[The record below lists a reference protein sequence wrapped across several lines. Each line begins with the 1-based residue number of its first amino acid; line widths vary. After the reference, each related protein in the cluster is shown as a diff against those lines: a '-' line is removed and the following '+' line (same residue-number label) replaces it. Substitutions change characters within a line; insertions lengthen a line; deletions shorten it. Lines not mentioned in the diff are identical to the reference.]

1 MSAAFFPGFRT
12 CSVQTTGAQIH
23 AEIGGEG
30 PPLLLLH
37 GYPQTHVAWHRLAP
51 RLAER
56 YTVVAP
62 DLRGYG
68 DSTAPAGDPLH
79 AGHSKRALAQDQVE
93 LMSELGFTRFAVAA
107 HDRGARVAHR
117 LCLDHPDAVAAFAS
131 LTVIPTPE
139 MWHRVDT
146 AFGLKSW
153 HWFFFAQPFD
163 LPERLL
169 AADPA
174 YFLDWTLRNMAR
186 HIDAVTPE
194 AREAYLRAFSRAS
207 VRHAMLEDYRA
218 AASIDMAHDEDSRQA
233 GQQVECPLLVLWE
246 EGRFDTDETPPAIW
260 RHWARGPIEGAAID
274 GGHLVMEE
282 APAAVLAA
290 LLPFLAAHWPTTD

>member
-1 MSAAFFPGFRT
+1 MTAAFFPGFQT
-12 CSVQTTGAQIH
+12 HSVQTTGARIH
-23 AEIGGEG
+23 AEVGGNG

-37 GYPQTHVAWHRLAP
+37 GYPQTHVSWHRVISPLAQ
-51 RLAER
+51 R

-79 AGHSKRALAQDQVE
+79 AGHGKRALALDQVE
-93 LMSELGFTRFAVAA
+93 LMRALGFTRFAVAG

-139 MWHRVDT
+139 MWQRADM
-146 AFGLKSW
+146 AFGLKNW

-169 AADPA
+169 AADPE

-186 HIDAVTPE
+186 RIDAVTPE
-194 AREAYLRAFSRAS
+194 ARESYLRAFNRAS

-218 AASIDMAHDEDSRQA
+218 AASIDLAHDEASCRA
-233 GQQVECPLLVLWE
+233 GQQVDCPLLVLWE
-246 EGRFDTDETPPAIW
+246 EGRFAGNATPQDIW
-260 RHWARGPIEGAAID
+260 RRWARGPIEGAAID
-274 GGHLVMEE
+274 CGHLVMEE
-282 APAAVLAA
+282 APDAVLDV
-290 LLPFLAAHWPTTD
+290 LLPFLTTHWPAAT